1 MILYFYLVDL
11 ITKGINCCD
20 TTQVSASFAS
30 DGVIMNEIKQWNELY
45 GKSGSRNRQKLTYF
59 L

>member
-1 MILYFYLVDL
+1 MINYYES
-11 ITKGINCCD
+11 N

-30 DGVIMNEIKQWNELY
+30 DGVVMNEIKQWNELY